1 METTNIRKRKAGFS
15 AVAKPAKTQ
24 ESLFAEEKSKAQFY
38 GGFYKK
44 ILQKSEN
51 YTEAVIAFCVRIETI
66 KKRMQFLESV
76 QISKE
81 KVENK
86 ILYPVELVPFYNPMD
101 YFWEDKKFMPIY
113 EIKEK
118 KRERI
123 LNILANEKKEL
134 VEDVRTLIKR
144 CTL

>member
-1 METTNIRKRKAGFS
+1 METTNRRKRKAGFR

-44 ILQKSEN
+44 VLQKSEN
-51 YTEAVIAFCVRIETI
+51 YTDAVICFCARIETL
-66 KKRMQFLESV
+66 KKRILFF
-76 QISKE
+76 
-81 KVENK
+81 EN
-86 ILYPVELVPFYNPMD
+86 VHFAANANLVDTSTLHFYSGLDPFWD
-101 YFWEDKKFMPIY
+101 EREFMRVD
-113 EIKEK
+113 EIKEL

>member
-1 METTNIRKRKAGFS
+1 METTNRRKRKCGFR

-44 ILQKSEN
+44 VLQKSEN
-51 YTEAVIAFCVRIETI
+51 YTDAVICFCVRIETL
-66 KKRMQFLESV
+66 KKRMQFWRNVRFS
-76 QISKE
+76 
-81 KVENK
+81 ENAN
-86 ILYPVELVPFYNPMD
+86 LVDTSTLHFYSGLD
-101 YFWEDKKFMPIY
+101 SFWDEREFMRVD
-113 EIKEK
+113 EIKEL

>member
-1 METTNIRKRKAGFS
+1 MEMTNIRKRKCGFR

-44 ILQKSEN
+44 VLQKSEN
-51 YTEAVIAFCVRIETI
+51 YTDAVICFCVRIETL
-66 KKRMQFLESV
+66 KKRMQFWRNV
-76 QISKE
+76 RFA
-81 KVENK
+81 ENAN
-86 ILYPVELVPFYNPMD
+86 LVDTSTLHFYSGLDPFWD
-101 YFWEDKKFMPIY
+101 EREFMRVD
-113 EIKEK
+113 EIKEL

>member
-1 METTNIRKRKAGFS
+1 METTNRRKRKAGFR

-44 ILQKSEN
+44 VLQKSEN
-51 YTEAVIAFCVRIETI
+51 YMDAVICFCVRIETI
-66 KKRMQFLESV
+66 KKRMQFVESL
-76 QISKE
+76 QISKDE
-81 KVENK
+81 VENQ
-86 ILYPVELVPFYNPMD
+86 IIWPIEFIPFYDSMD
-101 YFWEDKKFMPIY
+101 DFWAGKRFMPIY
-113 EIKEK
+113 EIKEL

-123 LNILANEKKEL
+123 LNILAEEQKEL
-134 VEDVRTLIKR
+134 EHYVRTLVER

>member
-1 METTNIRKRKAGFS
+1 METTNRRKRKAGFR

-44 ILQKSEN
+44 VLQKSEI
-51 YTEAVIAFCVRIETI
+51 YIDAVICFCVRIETL
-66 KKRMQFLESV
+66 KKRMQFWRNV
-76 QISKE
+76 RFAG
-81 KVENK
+81 NAN
-86 ILYPVELVPFYNPMD
+86 LVDTSTLPFYSGLD
-101 YFWEDKKFMPIY
+101 SFWDEREFMRVD
-113 EIKEK
+113 EIKEL

>member
-1 METTNIRKRKAGFS
+1 METTNRRKRKAGFR

-24 ESLFAEEKSKAQFY
+24 ESLFAEEKSKVQFY
-38 GGFYKK
+38 WGFYQKV
-44 ILQKSEN
+44 LQKSEN
-51 YTEAVIAFCVRIETI
+51 YTEAVICFCARIETL
-66 KKRMQFLESV
+66 KKRILFF
-76 QISKE
+76 
-81 KVENK
+81 ENVRFAK
-86 ILYPVELVPFYNPMD
+86 NAKLVDTSTLPFYNWRD
-101 YFWEDKKFMPIY
+101 SFWDGHEFMRVD
-113 EIKEK
+113 EIKEL